1 MLDKIIGLFE
11 RLVVAVEKNATNQEA
26 FIAFQRELA
35 DRDCTYVAAPEAVA
49 APEEKKTTKTKKE
62 KVAEPKKEEPAKP
75 ADNEPEV
82 TAPKPTLADVKAA
95 VAGYAKNREGKSA
108 APKDDARALMAA
120 HADGATS
127 TATVAE
133 QYYEAVIA
141 ACAAGWAPAEQEE
154 DL

>member
-1 MLDKIIGLFE
+1 MLDKIIALFE

-26 FIAFQRELA
+26 FIAFQKELA
-35 DRDCTYVAAPEAVA
+35 DRDCSYVA
-49 APEEKKTTKTKKE
+49 APEEKKNTKTKKE
-62 KVAEPKKEEPAKP
+62 KVAEPKKEETAKP
-75 ADNEPEV
+75 ADNEPEI

-108 APKDDARALMAA
+108 NPKDDARALMAA

>member
-11 RLVVAVEKNATNQEA
+11 RLVVAVEKNAEHNA
-26 FIAFQRELA
+26 LIAASMTETTQYA
-35 DRDCTYVAAPEAVA
+35 AAPETK
-49 APEEKKTTKTKKE
+49 EEKTTRGKGK
-62 KVAEPKKEEPAKP
+62 AAAAKKEEAAKP
-75 ADNEPEV
+75 TDNEPEI
-82 TAPKPTLADVKAA
+82 TAPKPTLADLKAA
-95 VAGYAKNREGKSA
+95 AAGYAKNREGKSA
-108 APKDDARALMAA
+108 NPKDDARALMAA

>member
-11 RLVVAVEKNATNQEA
+11 RLVIAVEKNATNQEA
-26 FIAFQRELA
+26 FLAFQKELA

-49 APEEKKTTKTKKE
+49 APETKTKGKG
-62 KVAEPKKEEPAKP
+62 KAAAAKKEEAAKP

-141 ACAAGWAPAEQEE
+141 ACAAGWAPAAQEE
-154 DL
+154 EL

>member
-11 RLVVAVEKNATNQEA
+11 RLVVAVEKNVEHNAI
-26 FIAFQRELA
+26 IAASMTEETVQYA
-35 DRDCTYVAAPEAVA
+35 AAPETK
-49 APEEKKTTKTKKE
+49 EETKTKGKG
-62 KVAEPKKEEPAKP
+62 KAAAAKKEETAKP
-75 ADNEPEV
+75 ANNEPEI